1 MAAPTGVP
9 PVPNRSPLFIAR
21 AAVLALAVAAVLLTI
36 TSGPGTRAEAWT
48 WQTGIA
54 LMRYATYVGLAAGV
68 GALILLVTLAIP
80 AFRVHAWVPIV
91 ALVLAAIAVAPPL
104 MLLSKAKAVPR
115 IHDITTDPADPPAFV
130 ALLDARKAAPNG
142 VVYKGAAVAEE
153 QRKGYPDIK
162 PLLVKTPPAETVQ
175 KAIDAARSLGWQV
188 AAADA
193 ASGRLEAT
201 DTTLFFGFKDDIVV
215 RIRPEGTGSRVDVR
229 SMSRVGLSDL
239 GANAARIRKFLGKLQ

>member
-1 MAAPTGVP
+1 M
-9 PVPNRSPLFIAR
+9 PNRSPLFIAR
-21 AAVLALAVAAVLLTI
+21 AVVLALAVLAFVLLLA
-36 TSGPGTRAEAWT
+36 SGPGTRAEAWS

-54 LMRYATYVGLAAGV
+54 MMRWATYVGIAAGL

-80 AFRVHAWVPIV
+80 AFRTHAWLPMT

-115 IHDITTDPADPPAFV
+115 IHDISTDLADPPAFV
-130 ALLDARKAAPNG
+130 ALLEARNASPNG
-142 VVYKGAAVAEE
+142 AAHGGAQVAED

-162 PLLVKTPPAETVQ
+162 PLLVNAPPPETAQ
-175 KAIDAARSLGWQV
+175 KAIDAARSLGWYV

-193 ASGRLEAT
+193 AAGRLEAT
-201 DTTLFFGFKDDIVV
+201 DTTFFFGFKDDIVV

-229 SMSRVGLSDL
+229 SASRVGLSDL
-239 GANAARIRKFLGKLQ
+239 GANAARVRKFLAKVQ